1 MEERG
6 LLAKVKWFDGVG
18 YHTWQF
24 MGANGQCPV
33 IHGG

>member
-6 LLAKVKWFDGVG
+6 LLARVRQFDRVG

-24 MGANGQCPV
+24 MGANGQCSIV
-33 IHGG
+33 HGD